1 MSYCLISDI
10 SNCKNCFR
18 CLRKCPIKSV
28 SFGNT
33 KSHIIHD
40 DCIYCGRCFLEC
52 PQNIIKVRDD
62 LSLVKRMINAG
73 RKVVVSLAPS
83 FISYYKN
90 YDMASFIDALKKLG
104 FLEVE
109 ETAIGATIVKKAYDD
124 MLDGS
129 RDVVISSCCHT
140 INLLVQ
146 KYYPKALPS
155 LANVLSPML
164 AHGKD
169 IKQRYGKD
177 TKVVFIGPCISK
189 KDEAD
194 KNPEYV
200 DVVLTFEELEQWFN
214 EENIVLEK
222 KTNNV
227 VLEKS
232 KARLFPTCGGVLA
245 TMECKNKEYEYVAID
260 GIDEC
265 KEVLQDIV
273 DGNIHKCF
281 IEMSACYGS
290 CINGPLVQKRKHS
303 IVNNKIAIKNSAGKL
318 DFDGYVLNSEDVL
331 QSYKRILVRHAIPSE
346 EQITRTLIDMGK
358 ESKETQLNCGSCG
371 YSTCREKAIAIIQG
385 KAVREMCLPF
395 LMEKAQ
401 SFSDKIVANTPDGL
415 MVLDENLD
423 IQLINHSMCK
433 IVGVPNSKFVLNKNI
448 TTILDPEDFC
458 RALGGEKVYSKKS
471 YLSEYKKYVESTIVY
486 DEKFHVL
493 ICIMRDITASEI
505 YLQNREETLKK
516 SIEITDN
523 VIARNMR
530 AVQEIASL
538 LGESAAATKVALS
551 SLKETLKNDK

>member
-33 KSHIIHD
+33 NSHIIHD

-62 LSLVKRMINAG
+62 LSLVKRIIKAG

-90 YDMASFIDALKKLG
+90 YEINSVIDSLKKLG
-104 FLEVE
+104 FYDVE

-124 MLDGS
+124 MLDGTK
-129 RDVVISSCCHT
+129 DVVISSCCHT
-140 INLLVQ
+140 INLLIQ
-146 KYYPKALPS
+146 KYYPKALPN

-194 KNPEYV
+194 KNPDYV

-214 EENIVLEK
+214 EEGIVIEPKTTNIS
-222 KTNNV
+222 
-227 VLEKS
+227 LEKS

-245 TMECKNKEYEYVAID
+245 TMECNNKEYEYVAID

-265 KEVLQDIV
+265 KDVLQDIV

-318 DFDGYVLNSEDVL
+318 DFDGFVLNSEDVM
-331 QSYKRILVRHAIPSE
+331 QSYKRILVRHAVPSE
-346 EQITRTLIDMGK
+346 EQITRTLIEMGK

-385 KAVREMCLPF
+385 KAVKEMCLPF

-415 MVLDENLD
+415 MVLNENLD

-433 IVGVPNSKFVLNKNI
+433 IVGIPNSKFVLNKNI

-458 RALGGEKVYSKKS
+458 RALGGEKIFSKKS
-471 YLSEYKKYVESTIVY
+471 YLSEYKKYVENTVVY

-493 ICIMRDITASEI
+493 ICIMRDITTSEI

>member
-1 MSYCLISDI
+1 MSYCLISELKD
-10 SNCKNCFR
+10 CKNCYR

-28 SFGNT
+28 SFGNSD
-33 KSHIIHD
+33 SHIIHD

-52 PQNIIKVRDD
+52 PQHNIKVRED
-62 LSLVKRMINAG
+62 LALVKRMIKAG
-73 RKVVVSLAPS
+73 RRVVASIAPS
-83 FISYYKN
+83 FIAYYKK
-90 YDMASFIDALKKLG
+90 YDVNAFKEALKSLG
-104 FLEVE
+104 FYDVE
-109 ETAIGATIVKKAYDD
+109 ETAIGATIVKKAYEDLLDD
-124 MLDGS
+124 EHDI
-129 RDVVISSCCHT
+129 VISSCCHT

-146 KYYPKALPS
+146 KYYPKALPY

-169 IKQRYGKD
+169 IKERYGKD

-194 KNPEYV
+194 KNPEFV
-200 DVVLTFEELEQWFN
+200 DAVLTFEELEDWFDQ
-214 EENIVLEK
+214 EEMTIADKLTSSYEEK
-222 KTNNV
+222 T
-227 VLEKS
+227 

-245 TMECKNKEYEYVAID
+245 TMECKNKDFEYIAID

-265 KEVLQDIV
+265 KDVLQDII

-303 IVNNKIAIKNSAGKL
+303 IVNNKIAIKNNAGKL
-318 DFDGYVLNSEDVL
+318 DFDGYVLKTNDVL
-331 QSYKRILVRHAIPSE
+331 KEYDRIFVRHAVPSE

-385 KAVREMCLPF
+385 KAVKEMCLPF

-401 SFSDKIVANTPDGL
+401 SFSDKIVSNTPDGL

-423 IQLINHSMCK
+423 IQLINQAMCK
-433 IVGVPNSKFVLNKNI
+433 IVSIPNAKYVLNKNI
-448 TTILDPEDFC
+448 TTILDPENFC
-458 RALGGEKVYSKKS
+458 RALGGEKIFNKKC

-493 ICIMRDITASEI
+493 ICIMRDITANEL
-505 YLQNREETLKK
+505 YLKHREETLKK

-523 VIARNMR
+523 VIAQNMR

-551 SLKETLKNDK
+551 SLKENLKNEK